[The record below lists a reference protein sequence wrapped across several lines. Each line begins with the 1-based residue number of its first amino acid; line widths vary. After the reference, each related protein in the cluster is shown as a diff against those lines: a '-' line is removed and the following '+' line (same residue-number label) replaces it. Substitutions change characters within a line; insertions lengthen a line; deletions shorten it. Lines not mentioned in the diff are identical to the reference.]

1 MRPLNPDV
9 ADLAPSDLALTT
21 YDEERAI
28 TYLCML
34 DSDGARWRGSCCIS
48 TRTANLIARGRPSRA
63 HLARAKRMT
72 KDGYRH
78 LLRRGWPVELA
89 VGLVLG
95 RQVIAAL
102 GTRGTLGA
110 HTYTSQLHSRGP
122 VCSLAV
128 SWRVRL
134 SFHR

>member
-48 TRTANLIARGRPSRA
+48 TRTANLIARGRPSTAISPWQMDDKGRILALASTRLTA
-63 HLARAKRMT
+63 HNSCAARINKM
-72 KDGYRH
+72 
-78 LLRRGWPVELA
+78 
-89 VGLVLG
+89 
-95 RQVIAAL
+95 AA
-102 GTRGTLGA
+102 
-110 HTYTSQLHSRGP
+110 
-122 VCSLAV
+122 
-128 SWRVRL
+128 
-134 SFHR
+134 